1 VRGDEELLAS
11 ALAGL
16 IMATVSLVGEK
27 GGPTTLTATVK
38 DGRATFAVG
47 QESLSVP
54 ESWMERTFDSAWP
67 MANTATGTLS
77 LMQSARRIA
86 ELHSGTVQATS
97 IESGTSFN
105 LSLPALA
112 REM

>member
-1 VRGDEELLAS
+1 MTIQAVKGTRDILPGE
-11 ALAGL
+11 
-16 IMATVSLVGEK
+16 TVGLVGEK

-38 DGRATFAVG
+38 DGRATFAVA

-54 ESWMERTFDSAWP
+54 DSWVDRTFEAAWP
-67 MANTATGTLS
+67 IANAAAGTLA

-86 ELHSGTVQATS
+86 ELHGGTAS
-97 IESGTSFN
+97 ASPIESGTSFN
-105 LSLPALA
+105 LTMPALA